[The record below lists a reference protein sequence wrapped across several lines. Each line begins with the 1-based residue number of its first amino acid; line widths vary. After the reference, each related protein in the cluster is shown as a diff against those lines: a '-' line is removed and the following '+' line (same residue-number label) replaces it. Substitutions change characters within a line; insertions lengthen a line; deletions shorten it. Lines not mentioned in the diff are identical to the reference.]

1 MKLDEIFSQ
10 WKEDC
15 KIDLTELAVESV
27 KTFELHSK
35 YLNLWTYEKIALNKR
50 ESEYKI
56 LFRLKFQYYAGTIS
70 DEDLKKMG
78 WEPNPL
84 RIIRQDIQMHMES
97 DEQLI
102 ASKALW
108 KQQEEKVTALEHI
121 IKSINNRSFHI
132 NNAIADR
139 KFKHGEN

>member
-1 MKLDEIFSQ
+1 MKLAEIFSQ
-10 WKEDC
+10 WKIDC

-35 YLNLWTYEKIALNKR
+35 YLNLWTYEKLALNKK
-50 ESEYKI
+50 ESDYKV
-56 LFRLKFQYYAGTIS
+56 LFRLKFEYYIGTIS

-84 RIIRQDIQMHMES
+84 RIIRQDVQMYMES
-97 DEQLI
+97 DTELI
-102 ASKALW
+102 NSKALLR
-108 KQQEEKVTALEHI
+108 QQEEKVTALEHI
-121 IKSINNRSFHI
+121 LKSINNRSFHI